1 MEKFVTALFSY
12 IILIMDNVLLIYEQL
27 IFKKWR
33 VYLTCYVINF
43 SIDDTAMDKLKL

>member
-27 IFKKWR
+27 IFKEWR
-33 VYLTCYVINF
+33 VYLPYNVIDF
-43 SIDDTAMDKLKL
+43 SRDDTAIYKLKL